1 MSTLFTPSIPPA
13 SLLYLLCIPL
23 RMQSVWFGSVLSRQ
37 NPEPGWAEE
46 GEQVSTS
53 RRCLC
58 FSHGVPAASPGA
70 GPAVALRRG
79 EARACRD
86 TWWLPASLRPRRA
99 GEGDPP
105 PGSIAPRGA
114 GGGGG
119 GTRRVTVSWEP
130 WRGITAL
137 KCCAVVLG
145 GGGGEGMQRL
155 VLCAASPE

>member
-1 MSTLFTPSIPPA
+1 
-13 SLLYLLCIPL
+13 
-23 RMQSVWFGSVLSRQ
+23 MQSVGFGSVLCQQ

-58 FSHGVPAASPGA
+58 FSPGVPAASPGA

-86 TWWLPASLRPRRA
+86 TWWLPASLRPRGA
-99 GEGDPP
+99 GAGDPP

-130 WRGITAL
+130 WWGIAAL
-137 KCCAVVLG
+137 KCCAVVWG
-145 GGGGEGMQRL
+145 GCRGSFYVQHPPSSCRSFFSAVRRRRGTKDFPLLWAG
-155 VLCAASPE
+155 